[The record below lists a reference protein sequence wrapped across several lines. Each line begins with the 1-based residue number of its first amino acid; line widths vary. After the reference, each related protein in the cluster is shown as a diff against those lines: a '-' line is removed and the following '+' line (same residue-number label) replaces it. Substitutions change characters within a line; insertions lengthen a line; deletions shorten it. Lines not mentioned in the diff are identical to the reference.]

1 MAWGPEAVFQDECS
15 WIGAKRHH
23 LQHGHECVLK
33 KGSHGMMHWRLLA
46 WMQDDGLELDINTV
60 SATLSSCLF
69 GVSMAR
75 GAPSSYMFEFQPGHE
90 FILK

>member
-1 MAWGPEAVFQDECS
+1 
-15 WIGAKRHH
+15 
-23 LQHGHECVLK
+23 
-33 KGSHGMMHWRLLA
+33 
-46 WMQDDGLELDINTV
+46 MQDDGLELDINTV

-90 FILK
+90 FILKQSPNGLLKALSLLAEMLDQGSEAKMLLATVLP